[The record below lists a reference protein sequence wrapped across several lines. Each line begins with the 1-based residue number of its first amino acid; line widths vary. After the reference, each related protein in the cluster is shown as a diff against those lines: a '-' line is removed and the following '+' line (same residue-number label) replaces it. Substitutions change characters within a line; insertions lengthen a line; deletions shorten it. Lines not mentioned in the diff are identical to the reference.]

1 MRLISLLALL
11 SLCAACASDKAA
23 VTPEGDDPRAEQ
35 AAPDAL
41 PALCDQRASSA
52 RALIDAEAQAA
63 PSADAAGWKA
73 RWSAMTALRDQWALD
88 AHPCQAP
95 GPKTTERA
103 QTHDDVMAALNAS
116 ADGVI
121 VRGTTALRDTDLTQ
135 ALALLRA
142 RYTTGEPA
150 SDAIRESA
158 AAVTRRMEDAL
169 MQLMEA
175 AKAWSR
181 TGEGTTAVTCVTA
194 KAALDPKSPPNR
206 DFSMLIEGTGDVH
219 VLCLSPLPGDKFAG
233 DPDGQIVITLV
244 GNNGAPV
251 TTSLGQPEKWA
262 NTRYFRARFGLPQ
275 GVGKAATAAYS
286 VTLSVKRPK
295 LGDELLATGEFFWH
309 K

>member
-1 MRLISLLALL
+1 MRHLLPLLALL
-11 SLCAACASDKAA
+11 PLAACAANPTTKPDATSTQTASLATDALLAA
-23 VTPEGDDPRAEQ
+23 CNDAAQ
-35 AAPDAL
+35 AARVA
-41 PALCDQRASSA
+41 
-52 RALIDAEAQAA
+52 IDAEAQAA
-63 PSADAAGWKA
+63 PSADAAGWQA
-73 RWSAMTALRDQWALD
+73 RWSAMTALRDQWRQD
-88 AHPCQAP
+88 MHPCQAP

-116 ADGVI
+116 ADSVI
-121 VRGTTALRDTDLTQ
+121 VRGTTALRDADLTQ
-135 ALALLRA
+135 AFALLRA
-142 RYTTGEPA
+142 RYATGEPA

-169 MQLMEA
+169 MQLMQA

-194 KAALDPKSPPNR
+194 RAALDPKSPPHR

-244 GNNGAPV
+244 GNDGAPV
-251 TTSLGQPEKWA
+251 VTSLGQPEKWT

-275 GVGKAATAAYS
+275 GIGKAATAAYT

-295 LGDELLATGEFFWH
+295 LGDEQLATGQFLWH